1 MDSPQLLQFIVSGI
15 TQGSIY
21 ALVAVGF
28 NLVYSA
34 TGIINFAQ
42 GEFVMLGGLLA
53 VTFYSVLHLPLALA
67 VLLPIVVVMLV
78 GAGIH
83 EFTIKPLRRAHL
95 ITLIMVTVG
104 LSVALRGVAKV
115 LWGADAHP
123 LPPFSGSETLRLAG
137 AAIHPQSLWVLGAMA
152 VTGAALAL
160 FFRHTVMGR
169 ATVACSLNP
178 RAAELVGI
186 RVDRM
191 HMWAFSLAG
200 AVGAIAGGV
209 LTPLTF
215 TSFDVGLKLALKGFC
230 AAILGGIGNN
240 TGAILGGL
248 LLGLLEAMGA
258 GYLSSGY
265 KDAFAF
271 LMLLLV
277 LFIRPSGLLNV
288 PMGGQEE

>member
-1 MDSPQLLQFIVSGI
+1 MDNPQLLQFTISGV

-53 VTFYSVLHLPLALA
+53 VTFYSVLHLPLMLA
-67 VLLPIVVVMLV
+67 VLLPVGVVMLV
-78 GAGIH
+78 GTAIH
-83 EFTIKPLRRAHL
+83 QFTIKPLRGAHL

-104 LSVALRGVAKV
+104 LSVTIRGVAKV

-123 LPPFSGSETLRLAG
+123 LPPFSGSQPLLLGG
-137 AAIHPQSLWVLGAMA
+137 ATIQPQSLWVLGVAA
-152 VTGAALAL
+152 VTAVGLAL
-160 FFRHTVMGR
+160 FFRYAVTGR
-169 ATVACSLNP
+169 AMVACALNS
-178 RAAELVGI
+178 RAAQLVGI
-186 RVDRM
+186 RADRM
-191 HMWAFSLAG
+191 DMWAFALAG
-200 AVGAIAGGV
+200 GVGAIAGSV
-209 LTPLTF
+209 LTPITF
-215 TSFDVGLKLALKGFC
+215 TSFDVGLKLGLKGFC

-240 TGAILGGL
+240 TGAIVGGL

-271 LMLLLV
+271 GVLLLV
-277 LFIRPSGLLNV
+277 LFLRPSGLLNV
-288 PMGGQEE
+288 ATGGEGE